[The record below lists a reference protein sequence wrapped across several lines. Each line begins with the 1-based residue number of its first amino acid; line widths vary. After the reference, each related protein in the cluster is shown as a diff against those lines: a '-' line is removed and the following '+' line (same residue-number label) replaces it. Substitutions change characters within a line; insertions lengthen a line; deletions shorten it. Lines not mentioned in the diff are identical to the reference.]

1 MPYLIDSHEDF
12 SYNMLNFGRDYR
24 RSVEETRRLEST
36 TSIPQW
42 NGQTLLGAAE
52 YQQGQVRIIF
62 STLFLSPRDQ
72 NTPAWEPLSYP
83 DFSTFRKLTHDQ
95 IDAYERLWDQSPE
108 LFAPVRHKRE
118 LHRVLN
124 TWEQTNTPSLPHPT
138 GMVMLIEGAEGISN
152 PAELEEY
159 WHRGVRMIGL
169 VWGGGR
175 LCGGTRNP
183 GKFTSEG
190 LAFLDVMAEYGFT
203 LDISHMSEES
213 ALEALDRY
221 EGPVAA
227 THANARALLRTDP
240 RQRHLSDIVI
250 RQLVERDGVMG
261 VIPFNHFLNPDWS
274 PSDPR
279 ESIRLEH
286 LAAHIDH
293 VCQLAGNSHHVGI
306 GTDFDGGFGYPAVPL
321 EINTIADLQKLDPIL
336 QQRGYSPED
345 VQNILGANWLQHL
358 ERTLPA

>member
-108 LFAPVRHKRE
+108 LFVPVRHKRE

-169 VWGGGR
+169 EIGR
-175 LCGGTRNP
+175 
-183 GKFTSEG
+183 
-190 LAFLDVMAEYGFT
+190 
-203 LDISHMSEES
+203 
-213 ALEALDRY
+213 
-221 EGPVAA
+221 
-227 THANARALLRTDP
+227 
-240 RQRHLSDIVI
+240 
-250 RQLVERDGVMG
+250 
-261 VIPFNHFLNPDWS
+261 
-274 PSDPR
+274 
-279 ESIRLEH
+279 
-286 LAAHIDH
+286 AH
-293 VCQLAGNSHHVGI
+293 V
-306 GTDFDGGFGYPAVPL
+306 
-321 EINTIADLQKLDPIL
+321 
-336 QQRGYSPED
+336 
-345 VQNILGANWLQHL
+345 
-358 ERTLPA
+358 